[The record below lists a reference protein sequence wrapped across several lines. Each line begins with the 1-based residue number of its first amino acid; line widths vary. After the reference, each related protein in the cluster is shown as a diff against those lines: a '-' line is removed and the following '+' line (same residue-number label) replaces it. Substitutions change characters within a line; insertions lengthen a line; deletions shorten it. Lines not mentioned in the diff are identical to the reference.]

1 MLACLAVAAFI
12 SWRLLLL
19 TMIVAPIAG
28 FSIHWLA
35 KALKRAHRR
44 EMQEMSAIFE
54 TLSETLGGIK
64 LIKSFTMESAERSR
78 FHNSAKQYFQRQM
91 KIATYNAYVS
101 PVTEFLGVC
110 MVVTAA
116 IIGGYLVLNRQTHIL
131 GLKISD
137 VPLTHG
143 WMGLFFAMMA
153 GMSAPARRLST
164 YISWIQQAI
173 AASDRV
179 YEILDQEP
187 GISDPPNPVPLPALH
202 RSLRFENID
211 FHYSADKQ
219 VLCGVNLE
227 IRAGETIALVGPNG
241 CGKSTLMNLIPR
253 FYDPTVGTIS
263 IDGTDISQ
271 VRLRDLRTRIG
282 LVNQETLLF
291 NDTVAANISYGAPD
305 ASREQI
311 EAAARQAHA
320 HGFITEKLSE
330 GYDTLVGTS
339 GNKLSGGQRQ
349 RVALARAI
357 LRDPEILLLDEATSQ
372 IDLESEQLIHQVLE
386 EFLKNRTALVITH
399 RMSTISLANRVVV
412 LDGGHI
418 LDVGTHHEL
427 VDRCDLYRRLA
438 SIDYR
443 ESA

>member
-1 MLACLAVAAFI
+1 
-12 SWRLLLL
+12 
-19 TMIVAPIAG
+19 
-28 FSIHWLA
+28 
-35 KALKRAHRR
+35 
-44 EMQEMSAIFE
+44 
-54 TLSETLGGIK
+54 
-64 LIKSFTMESAERSR
+64 
-78 FHNSAKQYFQRQM
+78 
-91 KIATYNAYVS
+91 
-101 PVTEFLGVC
+101 
-110 MVVTAA
+110 
-116 IIGGYLVLNRQTHIL
+116 
-131 GLKISD
+131 
-137 VPLTHG
+137 
-143 WMGLFFAMMA
+143 
-153 GMSAPARRLST
+153 
-164 YISWIQQAI
+164 
-173 AASDRV
+173 
-179 YEILDQEP
+179 
-187 GISDPPNPVPLPALH
+187 
-202 RSLRFENID
+202 
-211 FHYSADKQ
+211 
-219 VLCGVNLE
+219 VNLE

>member
-1 MLACLAVAAFI
+1 
-12 SWRLLLL
+12 
-19 TMIVAPIAG
+19 
-28 FSIHWLA
+28 
-35 KALKRAHRR
+35 
-44 EMQEMSAIFE
+44 
-54 TLSETLGGIK
+54 
-64 LIKSFTMESAERSR
+64 
-78 FHNSAKQYFQRQM
+78 
-91 KIATYNAYVS
+91 
-101 PVTEFLGVC
+101 
-110 MVVTAA
+110 
-116 IIGGYLVLNRQTHIL
+116 
-131 GLKISD
+131 
-137 VPLTHG
+137 
-143 WMGLFFAMMA
+143 
-153 GMSAPARRLST
+153 
-164 YISWIQQAI
+164 
-173 AASDRV
+173 
-179 YEILDQEP
+179 
-187 GISDPPNPVPLPALH
+187 
-202 RSLRFENID
+202 
-211 FHYSADKQ
+211 
-219 VLCGVNLE
+219 
-227 IRAGETIALVGPNG
+227 
-241 CGKSTLMNLIPR
+241 MNLIPR